1 MDANVGIAQVNP
13 KPITASLLAPMRH
26 LRSVGSCFARWR
38 GLGISTSSP
47 SRSVGSF
54 STHPASPSTH
64 AAQPHMLAV
73 PASATLLA
81 FFVFLPASS
90 TLTRVEA
97 VLLPWTCSSS
107 FPSTPRL
114 LPPRLLSHVLFTA
127 AWRSFNRP
135 CVPLR
140 RVVDATQLDDFLALA
155 LHILAVPT
163 NATLVTFCVFLPASA
178 TLTCIEAALAHC
190 RFNELGGGAIASSH
204 VGLGT
209 GGKCS
214 LARYR

>member
-47 SRSVGSF
+47 SRSVGF
-54 STHPASPSTH
+54 LLDTPSIPEH
-64 AAQPHMLAV
+64 APHMLAV

-127 AWRSFNRP
+127 AWRSFKCP
-135 CVPLR
+135 CVPPR

-163 NATLVTFCVFLPASA
+163 SAALVAFCVFLPTSA

-190 RFNELGGGAIASSH
+190 VSH
-204 VGLGT
+204 PQYMYKYTMRQG
-209 GGKCS
+209 CC
-214 LARYR
+214 ARSRSHL